1 MSLKLE
7 AKIEK
12 FPSKLEKD
20 YLESIYRLNQENTPE
35 VGDLKSLEYLKT
47 LIEHSSNQYSIF
59 YDKKIIGF
67 IICFRENS
75 IYASEN
81 YKFFNNNKDKFI
93 YIDRIVIKSGFR
105 RMGFGTKI
113 YNHLD
118 ALASKDF
125 LPICCE
131 VNSVP
136 KNEISIN
143 FHIKNGFTEVG
154 ERDFYNHSVKYFEK
168 YI

>member
-35 VGDLKSLEYLKT
+35 VGDLKSLKYLKT
-47 LIEHSSNQYSIF
+47 LIELSSNQYTIF

-75 IYASEN
+75 KYNSPN
-81 YKFFNNNKDKFI
+81 YKFFKETEKKFL
-93 YIDRIVIKSGFR
+93 YIDRIAIDKNFR
-105 RMGFGTKI
+105 RQGFGEDLYKLVGSI
-113 YNHLD
+113 VEYENIPL
-118 ALASKDF
+118 
-125 LPICCE
+125 CCE
-131 VNSVP
+131 VNVKP
-136 KNEISIN
+136 MNHISIN
-143 FHIKNGFTEVG
+143 FHKRQGFKKVG
-154 ERDFYNHSVKYFEK
+154 SRHFKDHSVAYFK
-168 YI
+168 K